1 MNFFE
6 YFIKI
11 KHGCDYEVTVV
22 PFFRGAFTW
31 DHKIATWLSHVVFLM
46 KNKMG

>member
-11 KHGCDYEVTVV
+11 KHGCDYEVMVV
-22 PFFRGAFTW
+22 PFFRDVFTW
-31 DHKIATWLSHVVFLM
+31 D
-46 KNKMG
+46 